1 MISITSLQLD
11 AWIAAIVYPLT
22 RILALFASA
31 PLWSSAAMPRRTRLI
46 LGFAVAIGIA
56 PALPAM
62 PAIPPASMMGLW
74 IMAQQILI
82 GVGMGFAMRI
92 VYTAIDLA
100 GQYIGFQM
108 GLGFATFFDPMS
120 SSQTAVMAE
129 FLGLLALLSFLSING
144 HLMYVATLSQSF
156 VAIPVSITPLGS
168 GSWLNIVELGGK
180 IFAGGLLLALPVIV
194 ALVITNIALGVL
206 TRAAPQLNLFAVGF
220 PLTLMG
226 GFLALGLSLNYLS
239 RPLLNIFETGL
250 SVMLSFPMPPS

>member
-1 MISITSLQLD
+1 MISLTSLQLD
-11 AWIAAIVYPLT
+11 AWIAAIIYPLT
-22 RILALFASA
+22 RTLALFASA
-31 PLWSSAAMPRRTRLI
+31 PLWSSSAMPRRTRLI
-46 LGFAVAIGIA
+46 LGLAVAIGIA

-62 PAIPPASMMGLW
+62 PTIPPASAMGLW
-74 IMAQQILI
+74 IMAQQFLI
-82 GVGMGFAMRI
+82 GIGMGFAMRV
-92 VYTAIDLA
+92 VYTAVDLA

-129 FLGLLALLSFLSING
+129 FVGLLALLAFLSING

-156 VAIPVSITPLGS
+156 VAIPVTTTPLGA
-168 GSWLNIVELGGK
+168 GSWLNIAELGGK
-180 IFAGGLLLALPVIV
+180 IFASGLLLSLPVIV

-226 GFLALGLSLNYLS
+226 GFAALGLTLNYLS
-239 RPLLNIFETGL
+239 RPLLAIFETGL
-250 SVMLSFPMPPS
+250 AAMLGFAQPH